1 MNLFCFLLF
10 IEIQWAARELLEGAF
25 WDAGDQTMPLT
36 LL

>member
-1 MNLFCFLLF
+1 MNFVVF

-25 WDAGDQTMPLT
+25 WDAGDQTIPLT